1 MLSLCRFHVFFLIL
15 WSFVSPVLGTCFGND
30 VERLHSE
37 RIRAFSLV
45 INFYPNV
52 SAICVSAHS
61 LSILHF
67 HVSQNFHDFRSMLY
81 DLCFFR
87 FDLKNT
93 VMSECCDFLGVSESK
108 IFSWW
113 EVLG

>member
-1 MLSLCRFHVFFLIL
+1 MDDQV
-15 WSFVSPVLGTCFGND
+15 PFGK
-30 VERLHSE
+30 RLL
-37 RIRAFSLV
+37 RRAFSLV

-108 IFSWW
+108 IF
-113 EVLG
+113 LGGKFWAEAPG

>member
-1 MLSLCRFHVFFLIL
+1 MWGLKSTAMDDQV
-15 WSFVSPVLGTCFGND
+15 PFGK
-30 VERLHSE
+30 RLL
-37 RIRAFSLV
+37 RRAFSLV

-108 IFSWW
+108 IF
-113 EVLG
+113 LGGKFWAEAPG

>member
-1 MLSLCRFHVFFLIL
+1 M
-15 WSFVSPVLGTCFGND
+15 
-30 VERLHSE
+30 
-37 RIRAFSLV
+37 